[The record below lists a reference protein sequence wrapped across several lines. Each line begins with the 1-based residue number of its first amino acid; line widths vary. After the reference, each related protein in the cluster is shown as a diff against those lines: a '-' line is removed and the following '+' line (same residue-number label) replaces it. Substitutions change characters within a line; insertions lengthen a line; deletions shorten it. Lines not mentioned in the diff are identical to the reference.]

1 MVTHICF
8 AEKHRTMK
16 PVWCNMQMY
25 WPTKSLNENSQ
36 DVRTVVIKNK
46 MFFSCNSCNWT
57 WVWKCLFFFFYQCR
71 AKFKITIIL
80 HFFLF
85 KCILHFLIVGLH
97 FYYADEFSI
106 NCIFSIC
113 ISTLFGR
120 QITLVIL
127 ENFCQANIKGD
138 NSPCSPGSK
147 FAVDSIFIFSD
158 WNIVFVPFVTW

>member
-25 WPTKSLNENSQ
+25 LPTKSLNENSQ

-71 AKFKITIIL
+71 AKFKITNIL

-85 KCILHFLIVGLH
+85 KCILHFLIVELH

-106 NCIFSIC
+106 NCIFSILYKYFVR
-113 ISTLFGR
+113 SANYPSNSWKLLPSKYQGWQLTLLPR
-120 QITLVIL
+120 
-127 ENFCQANIKGD
+127 E
-138 NSPCSPGSK
+138 
-147 FAVDSIFIFSD
+147 
-158 WNIVFVPFVTW
+158 